1 MAILVSYELKIQER
15 LQLTT
20 AIEYLY
26 FYIPYSIDNP
36 LNLETILLHQD
47 NNNLDQ
53 LIDRALEN
61 KQPILLKGNKGNAVL
76 ISEKDWNSIQE
87 TLYLNSI
94 PGLIESIKS
103 GGNTSLEDCVDESK
117 IRNILNG

>member
-1 MAILVSYELKIQER
+1 M
-15 LQLTT
+15 
-20 AIEYLY
+20 
-26 FYIPYSIDNP
+26 
-36 LNLETILLHQD
+36 ETILVHQD

-53 LIDRALEN
+53 LIDQAVEN